1 MKGLIEG
8 LCKANRIEEALKF
21 WDDVI
26 CPSNYHDNYVY
37 AALLKGLCCSSK
49 FNVACHFLYELF
61 DFGVSPNIFY

>member
-1 MKGLIEG
+1 MKGLIDG

-37 AALLKGLCCSSK
+37 TALLKGLCCSSK

-61 DFGVSPNIFY
+61 DSGVSPNIFY

>member
-37 AALLKGLCCSSK
+37 AALLKGLC
-49 FNVACHFLYELF
+49 
-61 DFGVSPNIFY
+61 